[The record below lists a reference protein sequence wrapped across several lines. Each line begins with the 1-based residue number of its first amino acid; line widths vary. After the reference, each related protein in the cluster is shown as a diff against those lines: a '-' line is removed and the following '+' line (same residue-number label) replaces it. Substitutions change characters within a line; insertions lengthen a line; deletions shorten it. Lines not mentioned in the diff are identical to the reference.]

1 MGFSVVVGKDTILL
15 VGGKCNGRN
24 SAFFYFFIF
33 FNGIAGEH
41 SIKGLGLKTDFGWF
55 V

>member
-24 SAFFYFFIF
+24 SAFFYFLFFLIF
-33 FNGIAGEH
+33 YQIFSG
-41 SIKGLGLKTDFGWF
+41 SD
-55 V
+55 